1 MRGIR
6 QAIDFIYSKIEAIEP
21 KSDIYNGFVASHK
34 GKGGS
39 LPLEQRQTSR
49 LFDIQFV
56 NYGKDDGEAGVTG
69 RKRADINIRVLYQ
82 ASADKQLLDIQIS
95 EDASLII
102 DALQY
107 PSYDYLNTG
116 ILTINCQLQN
126 SGVSSI
132 LDNNGKEQ
140 AYLLTLNLFILYREE
155 V

>member
-6 QAIDFIYSKIEAIEP
+6 QAIDFIYSKIEAISP

-107 PSYDYLNTG
+107 PYYDYLNTG
-116 ILTINCQLQN
+116 ILTIQLLQD
-126 SGVSSI
+126 SLVSSI

>member
-6 QAIDFIYSKIEAIEP
+6 PSIDFIYNKIESIQP
-21 KSDIYNGFVASHK
+21 KSDIYNGFVATNK

-49 LFDIQFV
+49 AFDIQFV
-56 NYGKDDGEAGVTG
+56 NYAKDDGEAGVTG
-69 RKRADINIRVLYQ
+69 RKRADLSLRVLYQ
-82 ASADKQLLDIQIS
+82 ALADKQMLDIQIS

-102 DALQY
+102 NSLQY
-107 PSYDYLNTG
+107 PYYDYVNTG
-116 ILTINCQLQN
+116 ILSINCQLQDSRIN
-126 SGVSSI
+126 AI

-140 AYLLTLNLFILYREE
+140 AYLLTLNLYILYREE